1 MPRASNSR
9 SPPGSAW
16 NYNDGNTVIL
26 SHLIRNATGGRPADV
41 MRFARQELFAP
52 LGMRNV
58 TIEFDASGNP
68 EGSSQMLASARDWA
82 RFGMLYLNDGV
93 VGGKRILPEGWVKYS
108 ASPTPNAWVGM
119 VRASGPISATALARP
134 TAPSAAGRATPSSPR
149 ARSGN
154 M

>member
-1 MPRASNSR
+1 MSRRAITVDHLLRHTAGLALGSSLQASLGVGAGAGQPDEVHGIGHGR
-9 SPPGSAW
+9 ICREHRHSQSPPGSAW
-16 NYNDGNTVIL
+16 NYHDGNTVIL

-82 RFGMLYLNDGV
+82 RFGH
-93 VGGKRILPEGWVKYS
+93 
-108 ASPTPNAWVGM
+108 
-119 VRASGPISATALARP
+119 AL
-134 TAPSAAGRATPSSPR
+134 SQ
-149 ARSGN
+149 
-154 M
+154 

>member
-1 MPRASNSR
+1 
-9 SPPGSAW
+9 
-16 NYNDGNTVIL
+16 
-26 SHLIRNATGGRPADV
+26 

-82 RFGMLYLNDGV
+82 RFGMLYLSDGV
-93 VGGKRILPEGWVKYS
+93 VGGKRILPGGLGEVLGVADAQCLGRNGAGFWTNLGDSFGANYRDR
-108 ASPTPNAWVGM
+108 AW
-119 VRASGPISATALARP
+119 LA
-134 TAPSAAGRATPSSPR
+134 
-149 ARSGN
+149 ARRLLRRGIGQ